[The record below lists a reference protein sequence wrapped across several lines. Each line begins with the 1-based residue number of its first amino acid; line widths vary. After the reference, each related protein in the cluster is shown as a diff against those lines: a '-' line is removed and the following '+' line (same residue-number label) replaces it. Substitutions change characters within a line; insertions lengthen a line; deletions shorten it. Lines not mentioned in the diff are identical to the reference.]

1 MKPTKPKNASEPSQ
15 QSATYRFENRRYLV
29 TASYSKDSG
38 VDFSA
43 LLIRLIVN
51 DEKASSTT
59 CDKTLQTC

>member
-1 MKPTKPKNASEPSQ
+1 MKPAKHQNASEPSQ
-15 QSATYRFENRRYLV
+15 PFATYRFENRRYLV

-38 VDFSA
+38 VDFSE
-43 LLIRLIVN
+43 LLMRIIVN